1 MIVESVEDGGPLL
14 LVDDIVCFVGIH
26 KVSPL

>member
-14 LVDDIVCFVGIH
+14 LVDDIVYFVGIH